1 MKPVDIKLY
10 TYTEP
15 ITGCKC
21 VKAVTNYVGQN
32 MFAIAKCDT
41 IDEFDQEF
49 GEKLAI
55 ARLNIKIAK
64 RRVALAK
71 ERAEYAAEY
80 KEFLE
85 KELRRVN
92 ASIKREET
100 SIEER
105 YVDYTN
111 FVLAEEALLAT
122 VK

>member
-1 MKPVDIKLY
+1 MKPIDIKLY

-32 MFAIAKCDT
+32 MFAIAKCDP

-49 GEKLAI
+49 GEKLA
-55 ARLNIKIAK
+55 AMRLNIKIAK

-80 KEFLE
+80 KEFLD

-92 ASIKREET
+92 ASIRREEVSVT
-100 SIEER
+100 ERTADLEEL
-105 YVDYTN
+105 VA
-111 FVLAEEALLAT
+111 AEEALLAL

>member
-32 MFAIAKCDT
+32 MFAIAKCDPG
-41 IDEFDQEF
+41 DEFDQEF
-49 GEKLAI
+49 GEKLATT
-55 ARLNIKIAK
+55 RLNIKIAK
-64 RRVALAK
+64 RRVQLAE
-71 ERAEYAAEY
+71 ERSAYAAEY

-92 ASIKREET
+92 ASIKREEA
-100 SIEER
+100 SVEER
-105 YVDYTN
+105 LDDYAN
-111 FVLAEEALLAT
+111 LVLAEEALLAA

>member
-32 MFAIAKCDT
+32 MFATAKCDP

-49 GEKLAI
+49 GEKLATT
-55 ARLNIKIAK
+55 RLNIKIAK

-71 ERAEYAAEY
+71 ERVTYATEYS
-80 KEFLE
+80 KFLE
-85 KELRRVN
+85 KEQRRVA
-92 ASIKREET
+92 ASLKREEVSVT
-100 SIEER
+100 ER
-105 YVDYTN
+105 NADLEGLVA
-111 FVLAEEALLAT
+111 AEEALLT
-122 VK
+122 LVK

>member
-32 MFAIAKCDT
+32 MFAIAKCDP

-49 GEKLAI
+49 GEKLATT
-55 ARLNIKIAK
+55 RLNIKIAK
-64 RRVALAK
+64 RRVQLAE
-71 ERAEYAAEY
+71 ERSAYATEY
-80 KEFLE
+80 KELLE
-85 KELRRVN
+85 KELRRVTN
-92 ASIKREET
+92 TIKREEA
-100 SIEER
+100 SVEER
-105 YVDYTN
+105 LDDYAN
-111 FVLAEEALLAT
+111 LVLAEEALLAA

>member
-32 MFAIAKCDT
+32 MFAIAKCDPV
-41 IDEFDQEF
+41 DEFDQEF
-49 GEKLAI
+49 GEKLATT
-55 ARLNIKIAK
+55 RLNIKIAK
-64 RRVALAK
+64 RRVQLAE
-71 ERAEYAAEY
+71 ERSAYAAEY

-92 ASIKREET
+92 ASIKREEA
-100 SIEER
+100 SVEER
-105 YVDYTN
+105 LDDYAN
-111 FVLAEEALLAT
+111 LVLAEEALLAA

>member
-32 MFAIAKCDT
+32 MFAIAKCDP

-49 GEKLAI
+49 GEKLATT
-55 ARLNIKIAK
+55 RLNIKIAK
-64 RRVALAK
+64 RRVQLAE
-71 ERAEYAAEY
+71 ERSAYAAEY

-92 ASIKREET
+92 ASIKREEA
-100 SIEER
+100 SVEER
-105 YVDYTN
+105 LDDYVN
-111 FVLAEEALLAT
+111 LVLAEEALLAA